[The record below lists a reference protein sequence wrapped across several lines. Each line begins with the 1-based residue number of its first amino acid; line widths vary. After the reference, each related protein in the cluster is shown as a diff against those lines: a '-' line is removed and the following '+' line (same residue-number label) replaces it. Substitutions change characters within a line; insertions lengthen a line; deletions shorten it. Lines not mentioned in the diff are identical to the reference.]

1 MLNGSAPDRK
11 PHWKGSFSPSSSS
24 PSSRHQYDALRRRAS
39 AALRRLGAAG
49 LAFKVPLI
57 VGAIV
62 VLLVVNTTLQY
73 AAGPALHR
81 ALPTQDERGR
91 SQPGHAAAGLAR
103 HIPKGLVTDVV
114 PGGADAELLCV
125 DKQTACSKE

>member
-1 MLNGSAPDRK
+1 MNGVSPDRK
-11 PHWKGSFSPSSSS
+11 HKKVAA
-24 PSSRHQYDALRRRAS
+24 SSRYQYDAFKRRAS
-39 AALRRLGAAG
+39 ALLRRATAAG

-62 VLLVVNTTLQY
+62 LLLIINTTLQY

-81 ALPTQDERGR
+81 ALPSQDSRGR
-91 SQPGHAAAGLAR
+91 SQGQGSKAAGLAR